1 VKPEIEQ
8 IRNMFIEDDIAS
20 LQNQISDLVFRDC
33 FYRTHNEGLGNEFK
47 TGKYAPSFFLEHF
60 HDDYFLSQAV
70 RLRKI
75 LEENT
80 ERKQRK
86 TYSLLSA
93 LSAIRKNA
101 SKFTLEEYLNL
112 PLHGAQGRTPPQW
125 AVDATRESRIQK
137 FKLLSGETDPMPP
150 TTISIAYLDR
160 IEKVLQLKKQRLYY
174 HLNKY
179 WLHSSD
185 PSNRKS
191 PDEEAKILSL
201 NYLQSLLITSVWAAK
216 TLSRYVDVLI
226 LSEMP
231 TITFDPLIGSEIIF
245 SPGSKSRAGK
255 FFARRRSFYK
265 NTFSKY
271 DDSDKLYLSTR
282 TFVTLDELKNRPT
295 IGSSGSAEK
304 ASASH

>member
-1 VKPEIEQ
+1 MKPEIEK
-8 IRNMFIEDDIAS
+8 IRNMFIGNDVAS
-20 LQNQISDLVFRDC
+20 LQNQINDLMFRDC
-33 FYRTHNEGLGNEFK
+33 FYRTHNEGLGSEFK
-47 TGKYAPSFFLEHF
+47 TGKYVPSFFLEHF
-60 HDDYFLSQAV
+60 HDDYFLSQVV
-70 RLRKI
+70 RFRKI
-75 LEENT
+75 LEANT
-80 ERKQRK
+80 EDKRKK

-112 PLHGAQGRTPPQW
+112 PLHGAQYRTPPQW
-125 AVDATRESRIQK
+125 AVDATRESRVQK
-137 FKLLSGETDPMPP
+137 FRLLSGQTDPMPL
-150 TTISIAYLDR
+150 TTIYVAYLDK
-160 IEKVLQLKKQRLYY
+160 IEKILQSKKQRLYY

-185 PSNRKS
+185 PANRKS
-191 PDEEAKILSL
+191 PDKEPRILSL
-201 NYLQSLLITSVWAAK
+201 NYLQSLLITSVWAVK

-245 SPGSKSRAGK
+245 GPASKSRAGR
-255 FFARRRSFYK
+255 FFTRRKSFYK

-271 DDSDKLYLSTR
+271 DDDDKFYLSTK
-282 TFVTLDELKNRPT
+282 TFVTVRELRNRPT

-304 ASASH
+304 ASASR

>member
-1 VKPEIEQ
+1 
-8 IRNMFIEDDIAS
+8 MFIENDIAS

-33 FYRTHNEGLGNEFK
+33 FYRTYNKGLENEFK
-47 TGKYAPSFFLEHF
+47 MGKYAPSFFLEHF

-112 PLHGAQGRTPPQW
+112 PLHGAEYRTPPQW
-125 AVDATRESRIQK
+125 AVDATRESRIQM
-137 FKLLSGETDPMPP
+137 FRLLSGETDPMPP
-150 TTISIAYLDR
+150 TTISLAYLAR
-160 IEKVLQLKKQRLYY
+160 IEKVLQSKKQRLYY

-185 PSNRKS
+185 PTNRKS
-191 PDEEAKILSL
+191 PNEEPKILSL
-201 NYLQSLLITSVWAAK
+201 NYLQSLLITSVWAVK
-216 TLSRYVDVLI
+216 ILSRYVDVLI

-231 TITFDPLIGSEIIF
+231 TIRFDPLIGSEIIF

-255 FFARRRSFYK
+255 FFAMRRSFYK

-282 TFVTLDELKNRPT
+282 TYVTVDEFKNPPT
-295 IGSSGSAEK
+295 TGSSGSAENPP
-304 ASASH
+304 ASH

>member
-1 VKPEIEQ
+1 MKPEIEQ

-33 FYRTHNEGLGNEFK
+33 FYRTHNEGLRNEFK
-47 TGKYAPSFFLEHF
+47 VRRYAPSFFLEHF

-93 LSAIRKNA
+93 LSAIRKNT

-112 PLHGAQGRTPPQW
+112 PLSGAEHRTPPQW

-137 FKLLSGETDPMPP
+137 FRLLSCETDPMPR
-150 TTISIAYLDR
+150 TSISSTYLDK
-160 IEKVLQLKKQRLYY
+160 IEKVLQSKKLRLYY

-185 PSNRKS
+185 PSTRNS
-191 PDEEAKILSL
+191 PDEEPKILSL

-226 LSEMP
+226 LCEMP

-245 SPGSKSRAGK
+245 SPGNKERAGK

-265 NTFSKY
+265 SAFSKY
-271 DDSDKLYLSTR
+271 DDGDKLYLSPSI
-282 TFVTLDELKNRPT
+282 FVTVDDLGNRPT
-295 IGSSGSAEK
+295 TGSSG
-304 ASASH
+304 